1 MTNLVKRILVG
12 LVGIPLAL
20 ATIYA
25 GGWFFAALLIILT
38 TLALKEL
45 YGLASSKHSTPN
57 VVLGLIWSAVIQIDI
72 ARGMISSPEGMGALS
87 AAYVV
92 GVMLLLG
99 TVVTLAVE
107 LFRNKEN
114 ALLNV
119 ALTVFGVCYVTLP
132 LSCLMVLRYNT
143 ENSFVGAWGDLGT
156 SLVVTV
162 FVAIWVADSLA
173 YFVGLNFGKHKM
185 FPRVSPKKS
194 WEGAIGGLVGSTA
207 AFVGMSMLVMPQL
220 GVVMAALCGALI
232 GIVGPLGDFAESLL
246 KRDNDVK
253 DSGGL
258 LPGHGGVLDRFDS
271 MLFAAPVVIVIVYF
285 DTIVQLFLP
294 W

>member
-25 GGWFFAALLIILT
+25 GGWFFAAALIILT
-38 TLALKEL
+38 TLALREL
-45 YGLASSKHSTPN
+45 YGLAGSKHSTPN
-57 VVLGLIWSAVIQIDI
+57 VILGLIWSAVIQLDI
-72 ARGMISSPEGMGALS
+72 ARGMITGPGGMGAFS

-92 GVMLLLG
+92 GIMLLLG

-107 LFRNKEN
+107 LFRNREN
-114 ALLNV
+114 AFLNV

-132 LSCLMVLRYNT
+132 LSCLMVLRYST
-143 ENSFVGAWGDLGT
+143 EKMFVGSWGDFGT

-162 FVAIWVADSLA
+162 FVAIWAADSVA
-173 YFVGLNFGKHKM
+173 YFVGMKFGKHKLL
-185 FPRVSPKKS
+185 PRISPKKS
-194 WEGAIGGLVGSTA
+194 WEGAIGGLVGSVA
-207 AFVGMSMLVMPQL
+207 AFVGMAMFVLPQL
-220 GVVMAALCGALI
+220 DVTIAALCGALI
-232 GIVGPLGDFAESLL
+232 GIVGPFGDFAESLL
-246 KRDNDVK
+246 KRDAVVK
-253 DSGGL
+253 DSGQL

-271 MLFAAPVVIVIVYF
+271 MLFAAPLVTVIVYF
-285 DTIVQLFLP
+285 DNVLRLFVP